1 MDPSHIPWKG
11 KGQKTMNKPETDEQI
26 VDLSEMDEEELDLSE
41 MDEEDLDLSEMDEEE
56 LDLSEMDEEELDLDE
71 IMRQPTD
78 KLAGAA
84 RQRRAKTSMRG
95 AARPRPQGRGGR
107 NRMKLVMIV
116 FAGIAAIAVVFGI
129 FSQSAGL
136 GSMNPLG
143 KSSNQATTIPSS
155 TPLPTPKVVST
166 PLVPVSNAVGALIL
180 LNPGIVRQG
189 TSMGVNGSGFNPRAT
204 VDLAVTQALSQP
216 GQVINFV
223 KTDKYG
229 NFYSNLTVPMTL
241 SSGTFFI
248 QARERGSTKVAQ
260 ARGMVSGGTPLLKLG
275 AQVGK
280 PGDIITV
287 SLHGFSPGESIKVY
301 WNAMS
306 GQPVTT
312 LQADSGG
319 GIGQAPVQVPF
330 GAAGVNTFLFVGTK
344 SQSMVAASFD
354 LLSLYPS
361 IKLSNYAVRAADPLS
376 FSGSGFGPGE
386 RVLVFLNSVSGAP
399 LAVAQTNQH
408 GTFSNAG
415 GFVIPFALKGKQ
427 RLIFQGEE
435 SGASVAVN
443 WTVQP
448 YMPSAQT
455 STYGGL
461 PGTTVSFYAK
471 GFARQEVVHVYMG
484 SAQNTGNMVSC
495 FRTDDKGN
503 VAAAGS
509 YVIPGSAQGKVSF
522 QLIGS
527 QSGGTATATMSI
539 MSAPSPVQV
548 PSQPPFKCPLDSATN

>member
-1 MDPSHIPWKG
+1 MNRWKLG
-11 KGQKTMNKPETDEQI
+11 MI
-26 VDLSEMDEEELDLSE
+26 V
-41 MDEEDLDLSEMDEEE
+41 
-56 LDLSEMDEEELDLDE
+56 
-71 IMRQPTD
+71 
-78 KLAGAA
+78 LAG
-84 RQRRAKTSMRG
+84 
-95 AARPRPQGRGGR
+95 
-107 NRMKLVMIV
+107 IV
-116 FAGIAAIAVVFGI
+116 AIAVVFGI
-129 FSQSAGL
+129 FSQSVGL
-136 GSMNPLG
+136 GSVNPLG
-143 KSSNQATTIPSS
+143 KSSNQATTIPSN

-189 TSMGVNGSGFNPRAT
+189 TSMGVNGSGFDPRTT

-216 GQVINFV
+216 GQVISFV

-248 QARERGSTKVAQ
+248 QAREGGSTKVAQ

-275 AQVGK
+275 AMVGK
-280 PGDIITV
+280 PGDIVTV

-408 GTFSNAG
+408 GAFSNAG

-548 PSQPPFKCPLDSATN
+548 PPQPPFKCPLDSATN

>member
-1 MDPSHIPWKG
+1 MRNWTRKDCYGMDPSHIPWKG
-11 KGQKTMNKPETDEQI
+11 QKTMHKPETDEQI
-26 VDLSEMDEEELDLSE
+26 VDLSEMDEQDLDQPIPQE
-41 MDEEDLDLSEMDEEE
+41 EEDF
-56 LDLSEMDEEELDLDE
+56 DLDE

-78 KLAGAA
+78 KLAGAT
-84 RQRRAKTSMRG
+84 RQRRARSSMSG
-95 AARPRPQGRGGR
+95 AARPRPQGRGSM
-107 NRMKLVMIV
+107 NRWKLGMIV
-116 FAGIAAIAVVFGI
+116 LAGIVAIAVVFGI
-129 FSQSAGL
+129 FSQSVGL
-136 GSMNPLG
+136 GSVNPLG
-143 KSSNQATTIPSS
+143 KSSNQATTIPSN

-189 TSMGVNGSGFNPRAT
+189 TSMGVNGSGFDPRTT

-216 GQVINFV
+216 GQVISFV

-248 QARERGSTKVAQ
+248 QAREGGSTKVAQ

-275 AQVGK
+275 AMVGK
-280 PGDIITV
+280 PGDIVTV

-408 GTFSNAG
+408 GAFSNAG

-548 PSQPPFKCPLDSATN
+548 PPQPPFKCPLDSATN

>member
-1 MDPSHIPWKG
+1 MDPTHIPWKG
-11 KGQKTMNKPETDEQI
+11 QKTMHKPEIDDQI
-26 VDLSEMDEEELDLSE
+26 VDLSEIDEQDLDLPE
-41 MDEEDLDLSEMDEEE
+41 MDEEDLDLPEMDEE
-56 LDLSEMDEEELDLDE
+56 DLDQPLTQDEDFDLNE

-84 RQRRAKTSMRG
+84 RQRRARSSMRE
-95 AARPRPQGRGGR
+95 AARPRPQGRGGM
-107 NRMKLVMIV
+107 NRWKLGMIV
-116 FAGIAAIAVVFGI
+116 LAGIAAIALVFGI

-136 GSMNPLG
+136 GSVNPLG
-143 KSSNQATTIPSS
+143 KSSNQATTIPSN

-189 TSMGVNGSGFNPRAT
+189 TSMGVNGSGFDPRAT
-204 VDLAVTQALSQP
+204 VDLAVTQALAQP
-216 GQVINFV
+216 GQVISFV

-275 AQVGK
+275 AMVGK
-280 PGDIITV
+280 PGDIVTV
-287 SLHGFSPGESIKVY
+287 SLHGFSPGETIKVY

-408 GTFSNAG
+408 GAFSNAG

-509 YVIPGSAQGKVSF
+509 YVIPGSAQGKLSF

-548 PSQPPFKCPLDSATN
+548 PPQPPFKCPLDSATN

>member
-1 MDPSHIPWKG
+1 
-11 KGQKTMNKPETDEQI
+11 MNKPETDEQI

-41 MDEEDLDLSEMDEEE
+41 MDEEELDLSEMDEEE
-56 LDLSEMDEEELDLDE
+56 LDLSEMDEEELDQPLTQNQDFDLDE

-78 KLAGAA
+78 KLAGAT
-84 RQRRAKTSMRG
+84 RQRKARSSMRA
-95 AARPRPQGRGGR
+95 AARPRPQGRGR
-107 NRMKLVMIV
+107 MNRWKLAMIV
-116 FAGIAAIAVVFGI
+116 LAGIVAIAVVFGVL
-129 FSQSAGL
+129 SQSAGL
-136 GSMNPLG
+136 GGVNTLG
-143 KSSNQATTIPSS
+143 KSSNQATTIPSN

-166 PLVPVSNAVGALIL
+166 PQVPISSAVGALVL

-189 TSMGVNGSGFNPRAT
+189 TSMGVNGSGFDPRAT
-204 VDLAVTQALSQP
+204 VDLAITQALAQP
-216 GQVINFV
+216 GQVISFV
-223 KTDKYG
+223 QTDRYG
-229 NFYSNLTVPMTL
+229 NFSSNLTVPMTL

-248 QARERGSTKVAQ
+248 RARERGSTKVAQ

-275 AQVGK
+275 AQIGK

-287 SLHGFSPGESIKVY
+287 SLHGFSPGESVKVY

-344 SQSMVAASFD
+344 SQSMVAATFD

-399 LAVAQTNQH
+399 IAVAQTSQQ
-408 GTFSNAG
+408 GSFKNAG

-427 RLIFQGEE
+427 TLIFQGEE
-435 SGASVAVN
+435 SGASVAVK

-461 PGTTVSFYAK
+461 PGTTVSFYAS

-484 SAQNTGNMVSC
+484 SAQNSTSMVSC

-509 YVIPGSAQGKVSF
+509 YVIPGSAQGKLAF

-539 MSAPSPVQV
+539 MAAPSAVQV
-548 PSQPPFKCPLDSATN
+548 PPQPPFKCSLDSATN

>member
-41 MDEEDLDLSEMDEEE
+41 MDEEE
-56 LDLSEMDEEELDLDE
+56 LDQPLTQNEDFDLDE

-78 KLAGAA
+78 KLAGATRQPKA
-84 RQRRAKTSMRG
+84 RSSMRG
-95 AARPRPQGRGGR
+95 AARPRPQGRGR
-107 NRMKLVMIV
+107 MNRWKLAMIV
-116 FAGIAAIAVVFGI
+116 LAGIVAIAVVFGVL
-129 FSQSAGL
+129 SQSAGL
-136 GSMNPLG
+136 GGVNTLG
-143 KSSNQATTIPSS
+143 KSSNQATTIPSN

-166 PLVPVSNAVGALIL
+166 PQVPISSAVGALVL

-189 TSMGVNGSGFNPRAT
+189 TSMGVNGSGFDPRST
-204 VDLAVTQALSQP
+204 VDLAITQALAQP
-216 GQVINFV
+216 GQGISFVQTDRYVNFS
-223 KTDKYG
+223 
-229 NFYSNLTVPMTL
+229 SNLTVPMTL

-287 SLHGFSPGESIKVY
+287 SLHGFNPGESMKVY

-361 IKLSNYAVRAADPLS
+361 VKLSNYAVRAANPLS
-376 FSGSGFGPGE
+376 FSGSGFGPCE
-386 RVLVFLNSVSGAP
+386 RVLIFLNSVSGAP
-399 LAVAQTNQH
+399 TSVAQTSQQ
-408 GTFSNAG
+408 GTFKNAG

-427 RLIFQGEE
+427 KLIFQGEE
-435 SGASVAVN
+435 SGASVAVK
-443 WTVQP
+443 W
-448 YMPSAQT
+448 
-455 STYGGL
+455 
-461 PGTTVSFYAK
+461 
-471 GFARQEVVHVYMG
+471 
-484 SAQNTGNMVSC
+484 
-495 FRTDDKGN
+495 
-503 VAAAGS
+503 AG
-509 YVIPGSAQGKVSF
+509 
-522 QLIGS
+522 
-527 QSGGTATATMSI
+527 
-539 MSAPSPVQV
+539 
-548 PSQPPFKCPLDSATN
+548 

>member
-1 MDPSHIPWKG
+1 
-11 KGQKTMNKPETDEQI
+11 
-26 VDLSEMDEEELDLSE
+26 MDEEE
-41 MDEEDLDLSEMDEEE
+41 LDLSEMDEEE
-56 LDLSEMDEEELDLDE
+56 LDLSEMDEEKLDQPITQDEDFDLDE

-84 RQRRAKTSMRG
+84 RKRRAQTSMRG

-155 TPLPTPKVVST
+155 TPLPLPTPKVVST
-166 PLVPVSNAVGALIL
+166 PLVPINNAVGALVL

-189 TSMGVNGSGFNPRAT
+189 TSMGVNGSGFDPRAT
-204 VDLAVTQALSQP
+204 VDLAITQALAQP
-216 GQVINFV
+216 GQVISFV
-223 KTDKYG
+223 QTDRYG
-229 NFYSNLTVPMTL
+229 NFSSNLTVPMTL

-280 PGDIITV
+280 PGDIITA
-287 SLHGFSPGESIKVY
+287 SLHGFSPGETIKVY

-319 GIGQAPVQVPF
+319 SIGQAPVQVPF

-354 LLSLYPS
+354 LLTLYPS
-361 IKLSNYAVRAADPLS
+361 VKLSNYAVRAADPLS

-386 RVLVFLNSVSGAP
+386 RVLVFLNSVTGAP
-399 LAVAQTNQH
+399 IAVAQTSQQ
-408 GTFSNAG
+408 GTFKNAG

-427 RLIFQGEE
+427 TLIFQGEE
-435 SGASVAVN
+435 SGASVAVK

-471 GFARQEVVHVYMG
+471 GFASQEVVHVYMG
-484 SAQNTGNMVSC
+484 SANNMVSC

-522 QLIGS
+522 QLIGN

-548 PSQPPFKCPLDSATN
+548 PPQPPFKCSLDSATK

>member
-1 MDPSHIPWKG
+1 
-11 KGQKTMNKPETDEQI
+11 MNKPETDEQI
-26 VDLSEMDEEELDLSE
+26 VDLSEIDEEELDLSE
-41 MDEEDLDLSEMDEEE
+41 MDEDDLDQPLTQDE
-56 LDLSEMDEEELDLDE
+56 DFDLDE

-84 RQRRAKTSMRG
+84 RQRKARSSMRG
-95 AARPRPQGRGGR
+95 AARPRPQGRGR
-107 NRMKLVMIV
+107 MNRWKLAMIV
-116 FAGIAAIAVVFGI
+116 LAGIVAIAVVFGVL
-129 FSQSAGL
+129 SQSAGL
-136 GSMNPLG
+136 GSVNMLG
-143 KSSNQATTIPSS
+143 KSSNQATAIPSS
-155 TPLPTPKVVST
+155 TPLPLPTPKVVST
-166 PLVPVSNAVGALIL
+166 PLVPINSAVGALVL

-189 TSMGVNGSGFNPRAT
+189 TSMGVNGSGFDPRST
-204 VDLAVTQALSQP
+204 VDLAITQALAQP
-216 GQVINFV
+216 GQVISFV
-223 KTDKYG
+223 QTDRYG
-229 NFYSNLTVPMTL
+229 NFSSNLTVPMTL

-287 SLHGFSPGESIKVY
+287 SLHGFSPGETIKVY

-312 LQADSGG
+312 LQADGG
-319 GIGQAPVQVPF
+319 GSIGQAPVQVPF

-361 IKLSNYAVRAADPLS
+361 VKLSNYAIRAADQLS

-386 RVLVFLNSVSGAP
+386 RVLIFLNSVSGAP
-399 LAVAQTNQH
+399 ISVAQTSQQ
-408 GTFSNAG
+408 GTFKNAG

-427 RLIFQGEE
+427 TLIFQGEE
-435 SGASVAVN
+435 SGASVAVK

-461 PGTTVSFYAK
+461 PGTTVSFYAS

-484 SAQNTGNMVSC
+484 SANNMVSC

-509 YVIPGSAQGKVSF
+509 YVIPGSAQGKLSF

-539 MSAPSPVQV
+539 MAAPSPVQV
-548 PSQPPFKCPLDSATN
+548 PPQPPFKCSLDSATN